1 MTQIIQQPIGKQKRK
16 IVLVG
21 VAGVGKTTIGKLAAE
36 KLGFLFLDVDV
47 GFEEKEGSN
56 IETLLER
63 YGDTEFDN
71 RLLTY
76 FAEHIIGENATILA
90 VPARILNRKKFWD
103 VVKLNGVSI
112 HLQGELMDVFMR
124 QDIWVNGRKLTKEEK
139 LKKQKWKLE
148 FNDYYKWRLKHCQKA
163 DYTVRIVGYKQ
174 IDTENLC
181 EKLSEIRIHELE
193 N

>member
-1 MTQIIQQPIGKQKRK
+1 MAQIIQQHFGKRRQK

-21 VAGVGKTTIGKLAAE
+21 VAGVGKTTLGKLAAE
-36 KLGFLFLDVDV
+36 KLSFFFLDVDV

-76 FAEHIIGENATILA
+76 FVEQIIGENATIFA
-90 VPARILNRKKFWD
+90 APARILNRKKFWD
-103 VVKLNGVSI
+103 VVRLNGFSI
-112 HLQGELMDVFMR
+112 HLQGELMDIFMR

-139 LKKQKWKLE
+139 LKKQKWKRE

-163 DYTVRIVGYKQ
+163 DYTVRIVGNKQ

-181 EKLSEIRIHELE
+181 EKISEICIHEIE
-193 N
+193 

>member
-1 MTQIIQQPIGKQKRK
+1 MAQILQKHFGKIKRK

-21 VAGVGKTTIGKLAAE
+21 VAGVGKTTLGKLAAE
-36 KLGFLFLDVDV
+36 KLDFLFLDIDV

-56 IETLLER
+56 IEALLER
-63 YGDTEFDN
+63 YGETEFDN

-76 FAEHIIGENATILA
+76 FAEQIIRDKATIFA
-90 VPARILNRKKFWD
+90 IPARILNRKKFWD
-103 VVKLNGVSI
+103 VVRLHGVSI
-112 HLQGELMDVFMR
+112 HLQGELLDVFMR

-139 LKKQKWKLE
+139 LEKQKWKLE
-148 FNDYYKWRLKHCQKA
+148 FNDYYNWRLKHCQKA
-163 DYTVRIVGYKQ
+163 DYTVRIVGNKQ

>member
-1 MTQIIQQPIGKQKRK
+1 MAQIIQQHFGKRRQK

-21 VAGVGKTTIGKLAAE
+21 VAGVGKTTLGKLAAE
-36 KLGFLFLDVDV
+36 KLSFLFLDVDV

-76 FAEHIIGENATILA
+76 FVEQIIGENATIFA
-90 VPARILNRKKFWD
+90 APARILNRKKFWD
-103 VVKLNGVSI
+103 VVRLNGVSI
-112 HLQGELMDVFMR
+112 HLKGELMDIFMR

-139 LKKQKWKLE
+139 LKKQKWKRE

-163 DYTVRIVGYKQ
+163 DYTVRIVGNKQ

-181 EKLSEIRIHELE
+181 EKISEICIHEIE
-193 N
+193 

>member
-1 MTQIIQQPIGKQKRK
+1 MAQIIQQHFGKRRQK

-21 VAGVGKTTIGKLAAE
+21 VAGVGKTTLGKLAAE
-36 KLGFLFLDVDV
+36 KLSFLFLDVDV

-76 FAEHIIGENATILA
+76 FVEQIIGENATIFA
-90 VPARILNRKKFWD
+90 APARILNRKKFWD
-103 VVKLNGVSI
+103 VVRLNGVSI
-112 HLQGELMDVFMR
+112 HLQGELMDIFMR
-124 QDIWVNGRKLTKEEK
+124 QDIWVNGRKITKEEK
-139 LKKQKWKLE
+139 LEKQKWKRE
-148 FNDYYKWRLKHCQKA
+148 FHDYYKWRLKHCQKA
-163 DYTVRIVGYKQ
+163 DYTVRIVGNKQ

-181 EKLSEIRIHELE
+181 EKISEICIHEIE
-193 N
+193 

>member
-1 MTQIIQQPIGKQKRK
+1 MQQHFGKKIRK
-16 IVLVG
+16 IVLVA

-36 KLGFLFLDVDV
+36 KLGVLFLDVDV

-56 IETLLER
+56 IETLLES
-63 YGDTEFDN
+63 YGDTEFDKQ
-71 RLLTY
+71 LLAY
-76 FAEHIIGENATILA
+76 FVEQINLDNATIFA
-90 VPARILNRKKFWD
+90 APARILNRKKFWN

-112 HLQGELMDVFMR
+112 HLQGELMDIFMR

-139 LKKQKWKLE
+139 LEKQQWKRE
-148 FNDYYKWRLKHCQKA
+148 FNNYFNWRLKHCQKA
-163 DYTVRIVGYKQ
+163 DYTVRIVGNKQ

>member
-1 MTQIIQQPIGKQKRK
+1 MAQIIQQHFGKIKRK

-21 VAGVGKTTIGKLAAE
+21 VAGVGKTTLGKLAAE
-36 KLGFLFLDVDV
+36 KLNILFLDVDV

-63 YGDTEFDN
+63 YGDTEYDT

-76 FAEHIIGENATILA
+76 FVEQIIGENATIFA
-90 VPARILNRKKFWD
+90 APARILNRKKFWD
-103 VVKLNGVSI
+103 VVRLNGVSI
-112 HLQGELMDVFMR
+112 HLHGELTDIFMR
-124 QDIWVNGRKLTKEEK
+124 QDIWVNKRKLTEEEK
-139 LKKQKWKLE
+139 LEKQKWKRE

-163 DYTVRIVGYKQ
+163 DHMVRIVGNKQ
-174 IDTENLC
+174 IDAENLC
-181 EKLSEIRIHELE
+181 EKISEICIHKIE

>member
-1 MTQIIQQPIGKQKRK
+1 MAQIIQQHFGKRKRK

-21 VAGVGKTTIGKLAAE
+21 VAGVGKTTLGKLAAE
-36 KLGFLFLDVDV
+36 KLSFLFLDVDV

-76 FAEHIIGENATILA
+76 FVEQIIGENATIFA
-90 VPARILNRKKFWD
+90 APARILNRKKFWD
-103 VVKLNGVSI
+103 VVRLNGVSI
-112 HLQGELMDVFMR
+112 HLQGELMDIFMR

-139 LKKQKWKLE
+139 LKKQKWKRE

-163 DYTVRIVGYKQ
+163 DYTVRIVGNKQ

-181 EKLSEIRIHELE
+181 EKISEICIHEIE
-193 N
+193 S

>member
-1 MTQIIQQPIGKQKRK
+1 MAQIIQQHFGKRKWK

-21 VAGVGKTTIGKLAAE
+21 VAGVGKTTLGKLAAE

-76 FAEHIIGENATILA
+76 FAEQIIGENATIFA
-90 VPARILNRKKFWD
+90 APARILNRKKFWD

-112 HLQGELMDVFMR
+112 HLYGELLDVFMR

-139 LKKQKWKLE
+139 LEKQKWKLE

-163 DYTVRIVGYKQ
+163 DYTVRIVGNKQ

-181 EKLSEIRIHELE
+181 EKLSEIHIHELE

>member
-1 MTQIIQQPIGKQKRK
+1 MEQHFGNTKRK

-36 KLGFLFLDVDV
+36 KLGFLFVDVDM
-47 GFEEKEGSN
+47 GLEEKEGSN
-56 IETLLER
+56 IEALLER
-63 YGDTEFDN
+63 YGETEFDN
-71 RLLTY
+71 RLLSY
-76 FAEHIIGENATILA
+76 FAEQIIGENDTIFA
-90 VPARILNRKKFWD
+90 APARILNRKKFWD
-103 VVKLNGVSI
+103 LVKLNGVSI

-139 LKKQKWKLE
+139 LEKQKWKRE

-163 DYTVRIVGYKQ
+163 DYTVSIVGNKQ

-181 EKLSEIRIHELE
+181 ERISEILSTK
-193 N
+193 

>member
-1 MTQIIQQPIGKQKRK
+1 MAQIIQQHFGKRKQK

-21 VAGVGKTTIGKLAAE
+21 VAGVGKTTLGKLAAE
-36 KLGFLFLDVDV
+36 KLSFFFLDVDV

-76 FAEHIIGENATILA
+76 FVEQIIGENATIFA
-90 VPARILNRKKFWD
+90 APARILNRKKFWD
-103 VVKLNGVSI
+103 VVRLNGVSI
-112 HLQGELMDVFMR
+112 HLQGELMDIFMR

-139 LKKQKWKLE
+139 LEKQKWKRE
-148 FNDYYKWRLKHCQKA
+148 FNNYYKWRLKHCQKA
-163 DYTVRIVGYKQ
+163 DYTVRIVGNKQ

-181 EKLSEIRIHELE
+181 EKISEICIHEIE
-193 N
+193 

>member
-1 MTQIIQQPIGKQKRK
+1 MAQIIQQHFGKRRQK

-21 VAGVGKTTIGKLAAE
+21 VAGVGKTTLGKLAAE
-36 KLGFLFLDVDV
+36 KLSFLFLDVDV

-76 FAEHIIGENATILA
+76 FVEQIIGENATIFA
-90 VPARILNRKKFWD
+90 APARILNRKKFWD
-103 VVKLNGVSI
+103 VVRLNGVSI
-112 HLQGELMDVFMR
+112 HLQGELMDIFMR

-139 LKKQKWKLE
+139 LEKQKWKRE

-163 DYTVRIVGYKQ
+163 DYTVRIVGNKQ

-181 EKLSEIRIHELE
+181 EKISEIVSTK
-193 N
+193 

>member
-1 MTQIIQQPIGKQKRK
+1 MAQIIQQHFGKRKRK

-21 VAGVGKTTIGKLAAE
+21 VAGVGKTTLGKLAAE
-36 KLGFLFLDVDV
+36 KLGFSFLDVDV

-76 FAEHIIGENATILA
+76 FAEQIIGENATIFA
-90 VPARILNRKKFWD
+90 APARILNRKKFWD

-124 QDIWVNGRKLTKEEK
+124 QDIWVNGQKLTTDEK
-139 LKKQKWKLE
+139 LEKQKWKRE
-148 FNDYYKWRLKHCQKA
+148 FNNYYNWRLKHCQKA
-163 DYTVRIVGYKQ
+163 DYTVRIVGNKQ

>member
-1 MTQIIQQPIGKQKRK
+1 MTQVMQQHFGKKIRK

-36 KLGFLFLDVDV
+36 KLGVLFLDVDV

-63 YGDTEFDN
+63 YGDTEFDKQ
-71 RLLTY
+71 LLAY
-76 FAEHIIGENATILA
+76 FVEQINLDNATIFA
-90 VPARILNRKKFWD
+90 APARILNRKKFWD

-112 HLQGELMDVFMR
+112 HLQGELMDIFMR

-139 LKKQKWKLE
+139 LEKQKWKLE

-163 DYTVRIVGYKQ
+163 DYTVRIVGNKQ

-193 N
+193 K

>member
-1 MTQIIQQPIGKQKRK
+1 MEQHFGNTKWK

-36 KLGFLFLDVDV
+36 KFGFLFVDVDM
-47 GFEEKEGSN
+47 GLEEKEGSN

-63 YGDTEFDN
+63 YGETEFDN
-71 RLLTY
+71 RLLSY
-76 FAEHIIGENATILA
+76 FAEQIIGDNATIFA
-90 VPARILNRKKFWD
+90 APARILNRKKFWD
-103 VVKLNGVSI
+103 LVKLNGISI

-139 LKKQKWKLE
+139 LEKQKWKRE

-163 DYTVRIVGYKQ
+163 DYTVSIVGNKQ

-181 EKLSEIRIHELE
+181 ERISEILSTK
-193 N
+193 